1 MGGHQ
6 YHQDS
11 LVEGYWLTKSDN
23 DFPVSNFKIEGN
35 ESERTGSRLCNKV
48 HQALQSYARKCNK
61 TAWFEVYFIVKI
73 KNDGNDI
80 QISDGRG
87 HRIII
92 TDEKST
98 RIIWEE

>member
-1 MGGHQ
+1 M
-6 YHQDS
+6 
-11 LVEGYWLTKSDN
+11 EGCWLTKSDN
-23 DFPVSNFKIEGN
+23 DFPVSNFKIEEN

-48 HQALQSYARKCNK
+48 HQTSTKLCSECNK

-87 HRIII
+87 NRIII